1 MCDNS
6 TLFLSQ
12 CGQDFKNLTSY
23 TRELRF
29 WETKN
34 SFLRK
39 IAPRNKLV
47 GWLFGQLVS
56 SVQIL

>member
-12 CGQDFKNLTSY
+12 CGQDYKNLTSY
-23 TRELRF
+23 TRELHF

-34 SFLRK
+34 SFLKRLLYG
-39 IAPRNKLV
+39 INWLV
-47 GWLFGQLVS
+47 G
-56 SVQIL
+56 